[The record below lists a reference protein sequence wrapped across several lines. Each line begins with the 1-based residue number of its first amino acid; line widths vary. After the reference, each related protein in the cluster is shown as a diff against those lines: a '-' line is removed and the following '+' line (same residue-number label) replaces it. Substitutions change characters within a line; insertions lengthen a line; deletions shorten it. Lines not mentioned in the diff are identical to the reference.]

1 MSPAPRPALR
11 LPRLLMA
18 CALALALVLAPS
30 ACTPGR
36 TDAVV
41 TTISAQRAE
50 EESATASADC
60 TNALETGS
68 GTVALLSL
76 SSTASRDSTLVVSRD
91 ADDRIQWAV
100 LIDRPTACIRALSDY
115 PGKPQDGAESIL
127 DNTMGNNPVSYA
139 VLSPDGARLS
149 LILLPEAVGDVAQQR
164 TEVVVLD
171 TATGGL
177 VRRAEVT
184 GLVLGQALTDDA
196 LAVQT
201 ARAPFPGGAGQGLIS
216 VFPLGDPTA
225 PGSSFPS
232 GQWLAGAGRTS
243 LLLSPQ
249 SMSLGNQSPSG
260 IPVTLT
266 AVDVRGTEVAR
277 IAGVRELRPDRTVF
291 VFASPAD
298 AARRPGQGGRSTHRR
313 FVRHHRYRE
322 SSEHDR
328 DRSPWDGAV
337 GRAQCPPSGPPAF
350 SPGSNSP
357 RPGRCSWELREAVC
371 APTSRPDRRRGN
383 AWRPESRR
391 RARLRL

>member
-1 MSPAPRPALR
+1 MSPAPR

-60 TNALETGS
+60 TTALETGS

-115 PGKPQDGAESIL
+115 PGKPQDGAEGIL

-196 LAVQT
+196 SRSRPRGRPSPAVL
-201 ARAPFPGGAGQGLIS
+201 ARA
-216 VFPLGDPTA
+216 
-225 PGSSFPS
+225 SS
-232 GQWLAGAGRTS
+232 
-243 LLLSPQ
+243 
-249 SMSLGNQSPSG
+249 
-260 IPVTLT
+260 
-266 AVDVRGTEVAR
+266 
-277 IAGVRELRPDRTVF
+277 
-291 VFASPAD
+291 AS
-298 AARRPGQGGRSTHRR
+298 
-313 FVRHHRYRE
+313 
-322 SSEHDR
+322 
-328 DRSPWDGAV
+328 SPWV
-337 GRAQCPPSGPPAF
+337 IR
-350 SPGSNSP
+350 
-357 RPGRCSWELREAVC
+357 
-371 APTSRPDRRRGN
+371 
-383 AWRPESRR
+383 RR
-391 RARLRL
+391 RAPPSPAGSGSRGRAGHPCSCHRRACPWATRVPAASR

>member
-1 MSPAPRPALR
+1 MSPAPRPLR

-232 GQWLAGAGRTS
+232 GQWLAGAGH
-243 LLLSPQ
+243 LPA
-249 SMSLGNQSPSG
+249 
-260 IPVTLT
+260 PVT
-266 AVDVRGTEVAR
+266 AEHVPGQ
-277 IAGVRELRPDRTVF
+277 PDSQRH
-291 VFASPAD
+291 PGD
-298 AARRPGQGGRSTHRR
+298 AHGRRRPGS
-313 FVRHHRYRE
+313 
-322 SSEHDR
+322 R
-328 DRSPWDGAV
+328 DRAHR
-337 GRAQCPPSGPPAF
+337 GRQ
-350 SPGSNSP
+350 
-357 RPGRCSWELREAVC
+357 
-371 APTSRPDRRRGN
+371 
-383 AWRPESRR
+383 
-391 RARLRL
+391 RASARSHRIRLRLPGRRRPAGHRAAVG

>member
-1 MSPAPRPALR
+1 MSPAPRPLR

-328 DRSPWDGAV
+328 DRSPGDGAV

-357 RPGRCSWELREAVC
+357 RPDRCSWGLREAVC

>member
-164 TEVVVLD
+164 TPAVPARASSASSPWVIQRHR
-171 TATGGL
+171 APPSPAGSGSRGRAGHPCSCH
-177 VRRAEVT
+177 RRACPWATRVP
-184 GLVLGQALTDDA
+184 A
-196 LAVQT
+196 
-201 ARAPFPGGAGQGLIS
+201 
-216 VFPLGDPTA
+216 
-225 PGSSFPS
+225 
-232 GQWLAGAGRTS
+232 
-243 LLLSPQ
+243 
-249 SMSLGNQSPSG
+249 
-260 IPVTLT
+260 
-266 AVDVRGTEVAR
+266 
-277 IAGVRELRPDRTVF
+277 
-291 VFASPAD
+291 AS
-298 AARRPGQGGRSTHRR
+298 R
-313 FVRHHRYRE
+313 
-322 SSEHDR
+322 
-328 DRSPWDGAV
+328 
-337 GRAQCPPSGPPAF
+337 
-350 SPGSNSP
+350 
-357 RPGRCSWELREAVC
+357 
-371 APTSRPDRRRGN
+371 
-383 AWRPESRR
+383 
-391 RARLRL
+391 

>member
-1 MSPAPRPALR
+1 MSPAPRPLR

-115 PGKPQDGAESIL
+115 PGKPQDGAEGIL

-201 ARAPFPGGAGQGLIS
+201 APVPARA
-216 VFPLGDPTA
+216 
-225 PGSSFPS
+225 SS
-232 GQWLAGAGRTS
+232 
-243 LLLSPQ
+243 
-249 SMSLGNQSPSG
+249 
-260 IPVTLT
+260 
-266 AVDVRGTEVAR
+266 
-277 IAGVRELRPDRTVF
+277 
-291 VFASPAD
+291 AS
-298 AARRPGQGGRSTHRR
+298 
-313 FVRHHRYRE
+313 
-322 SSEHDR
+322 
-328 DRSPWDGAV
+328 SPWV
-337 GRAQCPPSGPPAF
+337 IR
-350 SPGSNSP
+350 
-357 RPGRCSWELREAVC
+357 
-371 APTSRPDRRRGN
+371 
-383 AWRPESRR
+383 RR
-391 RARLRL
+391 RAPPSPAGSGSRGRAGHPCSCHRRACPWATRVPAASR

>member
-41 TTISAQRAE
+41 TTISTQRAE

-149 LILLPEAVGDVAQQR
+149 LILLPEAVGTEDLLPQRAVAR
-164 TEVVVLD
+164 
-171 TATGGL
+171 GGGPDIP
-177 VRRAEVT
+177 A
-184 GLVLGQALTDDA
+184 
-196 LAVQT
+196 
-201 ARAPFPGGAGQGLIS
+201 
-216 VFPLGDPTA
+216 
-225 PGSSFPS
+225 
-232 GQWLAGAGRTS
+232 
-243 LLLSPQ
+243 
-249 SMSLGNQSPSG
+249 
-260 IPVTLT
+260 PVT
-266 AVDVRGTEVAR
+266 AEHVPGQPESQRHPG
-277 IAGVRELRPDRTVF
+277 
-291 VFASPAD
+291 D
-298 AARRPGQGGRSTHRR
+298 AHGRRRPGNRGRAHRGR
-313 FVRHHRYRE
+313 QRTSARSHRIRL
-322 SSEHDR
+322 HLPGR
-328 DRSPWDGAV
+328 RRPAGRRAAV
-337 GRAQCPPSGPPAF
+337 G
-350 SPGSNSP
+350 
-357 RPGRCSWELREAVC
+357 
-371 APTSRPDRRRGN
+371 
-383 AWRPESRR
+383 
-391 RARLRL
+391 

>member
-1 MSPAPRPALR
+1 MSPAPRPLR

-177 VRRAEVT
+177 VR
-184 GLVLGQALTDDA
+184 QALTDDA

-277 IAGVRELRPDRTVF
+277 IAGIRELRPDRTVF
-291 VFASPAD
+291 VFTSPAD
-298 AARRPGQGGRSTHRR
+298 AARRAVEPP
-313 FVRHHRYRE
+313 
-322 SSEHDR
+322 SSENDPHPYDVEA
-328 DRSPWDGAV
+328 SPVPLD
-337 GRAQCPPSGPPAF
+337 Q
-350 SPGSNSP
+350 
-357 RPGRCSWELREAVC
+357 L
-371 APTSRPDRRRGN
+371 AP
-383 AWRPESRR
+383 
-391 RARLRL
+391 

>member
-1 MSPAPRPALR
+1 MSPAPRPLR

-127 DNTMGNNPVSYA
+127 NNTMGNNPVSYA

-184 GLVLGQALTDDA
+184 GLVLG
-196 LAVQT
+196 
-201 ARAPFPGGAGQGLIS
+201 
-216 VFPLGDPTA
+216 
-225 PGSSFPS
+225 
-232 GQWLAGAGRTS
+232 
-243 LLLSPQ
+243 
-249 SMSLGNQSPSG
+249 
-260 IPVTLT
+260 
-266 AVDVRGTEVAR
+266 
-277 IAGVRELRPDRTVF
+277 
-291 VFASPAD
+291 
-298 AARRPGQGGRSTHRR
+298 
-313 FVRHHRYRE
+313 
-322 SSEHDR
+322 
-328 DRSPWDGAV
+328 
-337 GRAQCPPSGPPAF
+337 
-350 SPGSNSP
+350 
-357 RPGRCSWELREAVC
+357 
-371 APTSRPDRRRGN
+371 
-383 AWRPESRR
+383 
-391 RARLRL
+391 

>member
-266 AVDVRGTEVAR
+266 AVDVRGAEVAR

-291 VFASPAD
+291 VFTSPDD
-298 AARRPGQGGRSTHRR
+298 AARR
-313 FVRHHRYRE
+313 
-322 SSEHDR
+322 
-328 DRSPWDGAV
+328 AV
-337 GRAQCPPSGPPAF
+337 EPPSAENDPHPYDVEA
-350 SPGSNSP
+350 SPVP
-357 RPGRCSWELREAVC
+357 LDQL
-371 APTSRPDRRRGN
+371 AP
-383 AWRPESRR
+383 
-391 RARLRL
+391 